1 MRRCLDLAKQGRGLT
16 GMNPLVGAVLVRDE
30 NILAEGWYRGVG
42 TDHAE
47 VDMIKK
53 LDQTI
58 QPKDRL
64 YVNLEPCNH
73 TGETPPC
80 TQAIIDHGITHV
92 VVGMVDPDK
101 RVAGQGIAALREAG
115 VAVTGPICRAEC
127 ERLNRGFISVR
138 TKGRPYITLKR
149 AQTRKGNVSH
159 SDGSK
164 LCITSNEQNIWSHTY
179 LRTTHD
185 AIVVGV
191 GTVLSDNPQLTIRL
205 NTNIDQNFP
214 QPKKIIL
221 DPHLKTPLEAKA
233 LGVDVIIVTDTKAL
247 GELKE
252 RQLKAKGATIL
263 AVPMVN
269 NHFDWAALWQA
280 LSTSQFPISTLLVE
294 GGSITWAAFA
304 ESSLVDESITL
315 VGDI

>member
-1 MRRCLDLAKQGRGLT
+1 MNHEYFMRRCLDLAKQGRGLT

-138 TKGRPYITLKR
+138 TKGGHISRSSVLKPGR
-149 AQTRKGNVSH
+149 AT
-159 SDGSK
+159 
-164 LCITSNEQNIWSHTY
+164 
-179 LRTTHD
+179 
-185 AIVVGV
+185 
-191 GTVLSDNPQLTIRL
+191 
-205 NTNIDQNFP
+205 
-214 QPKKIIL
+214 
-221 DPHLKTPLEAKA
+221 
-233 LGVDVIIVTDTKAL
+233 
-247 GELKE
+247 
-252 RQLKAKGATIL
+252 
-263 AVPMVN
+263 
-269 NHFDWAALWQA
+269 
-280 LSTSQFPISTLLVE
+280 FPIVMVQS
-294 GGSITWAAFA
+294 FA
-304 ESSLVDESITL
+304 LPQMSKIYGLIHTCVPRMMP
-315 VGDI
+315 